1 MNKKEGEV
9 ARLQL
14 NLGEGFWADYK
25 TERPGDEDRRASLF
39 LVVRVG
45 RYDLAGRI
53 APTTSP
59 NPTL

>member
-14 NLGEGFWADYK
+14 NLGEGSWADYK

-45 RYDLAGRI
+45 RYDFAGRI